1 MAKRNCVVILSSEDE
16 DGTYNAHSSSSSRSY
31 TKPKSKS
38 RSTSIS
44 SRGRKKARAWHSRSH
59 LSKLHE
65 IDLFGDDFNE
75 VFTGSK
81 VSAGTQRSFAEE
93 LWVDKYKPHSPEELA
108 VHKKKVEDVKMWF
121 EERLRPSKGVYTNNV
136 LLISGQAGVGK
147 SVCSTT
153 FLIWPLSCTGCAT
166 QENLEMLIFG
176 ALGFCGLVSKSSLL
190 SMFVLAAIHVI
201 ASHLGA
207 IVYGWN
213 TPTPVIWQEHLYN
226 SGTGTQYSSKLDE
239 FESFVERVRKYGLLL
254 TSNTGESKP
263 SIILVIDDLPM
274 TNGKSA
280 FGRLKNCLQL
290 LVNSTRIPTA
300 ILLTDYGNAD
310 SVDYNAR
317 CLEELKLSLESSGAC
332 KVAFNPITANTM
344 KKILLRICQMEQ
356 CDVTAEY
363 VDLIAKTSGGDIR
376 HAITSLQFFC
386 LKPNLMHSLAL
397 FPPATCSH
405 GSLKEESNKP
415 VISDDGYS
423 LHFGRDEALSLFH
436 ALGKFLHNKRETG
449 GGTEY
454 DHGFVI
460 CERLSRLPSK
470 MDVPEK
476 ILCQAHV
483 QPGPVA
489 DFLHEN
495 VLDFL
500 DDEAIDDAWILSS
513 YLGDAD
519 ILLAK
524 LRGMLCSYNE
534 AEGILQ
540 SAAASIA
547 VRGVLF
553 GNSHPLP
560 SRWHAV
566 RRPKLWQVEKA
577 SLYKNEV
584 DRLRI
589 PARKRF
595 SSYHMSIMATEYMP
609 MLKLLGNRACGDYH
623 EPSQKSSRGLEMED
637 FDFNKMDL
645 DEQSRSI
652 SDDDIED
659 W

>member
-16 DGTYNAHSSSSSRSY
+16 DGSNSNVRSLSSSRSNRK
-31 TKPKSKS
+31 TKSKP
-38 RSTSIS
+38 TPAS
-44 SRGRKKARAWHSRSH
+44 SRGRKRARASASRSH

-81 VSAGTQRSFAEE
+81 VSAGKQRSYAGD
-93 LWVDKYKPHSPEELA
+93 LWIDKYKPHSLEELA
-108 VHKKKVEDVKMWF
+108 VHKKKVEEVMMWF
-121 EERLRPSKGVYTNNV
+121 EERLKPSKGVYSNNV
-136 LLISGQAGVGK
+136 LVISGQAGVGK
-147 SVCSTT
+147 S
-153 FLIWPLSCTGCAT
+153 
-166 QENLEMLIFG
+166 
-176 ALGFCGLVSKSSLL
+176 
-190 SMFVLAAIHVI
+190 AAIHVI

-207 IVYGWN
+207 VVCGWN

-226 SGTGTQYSSKLDE
+226 SGTGTQYTSKLDE
-239 FESFVERVRKYGLLL
+239 FESFVDRVRKYGLLL
-254 TSNTGESKP
+254 SSHTGESKP
-263 SIILVIDDLPM
+263 SIILLIDDLPL

-280 FGRLKNCLQL
+280 FGRLKNCLHL
-290 LVNSTRIPTA
+290 LVSSTQIPTA
-300 ILLTDYGNAD
+300 ILFTDYGNAD
-310 SVDYNAR
+310 SADYNAR
-317 CLEELKLSLESSGAC
+317 CLDELKLSLESSGAC
-332 KVAFNPITANTM
+332 KVAFNPITVNTM
-344 KKILLRICQMEQ
+344 KKILFRICQMEQ
-356 CDVTAEY
+356 CDVSGEY

-386 LKPNLMHSLAL
+386 LKPNLVHSLA
-397 FPPATCSH
+397 PSTCTPGAFKE
-405 GSLKEESNKP
+405 GSDKP
-415 VISDDGYS
+415 VRSDDGYS
-423 LHFGRDEALSLFH
+423 LHFGRDETLSLFH
-436 ALGKFLHNKRETG
+436 ALGKFLHNKRETEVA
-449 GGTEY
+449 TEY
-454 DHGFVI
+454 DQDGFLI
-460 CERLSRLPSK
+460 RERLSRLPLK

-500 DDEAIDDAWILSS
+500 NDEAIDDAWTLTS

-519 ILLAK
+519 ILIAK
-524 LRGMLCSYNE
+524 HRGMVCSYNE
-534 AEGILQ
+534 AESVLQ

-553 GNSHPLP
+553 GNSHPLS
-560 SRWHAV
+560 SRWHAI
-566 RRPKLWQVEKA
+566 RRPKLWQVEKT

-589 PARKRF
+589 PACKRF

-609 MLKLLGNRACGDYH
+609 MLKLLGNRACGGYD
-623 EPSQKSSRGLEMED
+623 ELGQESLLNLEMED
-637 FDFNKMDL
+637 FDFDKMDL
-645 DEQSRSI
+645 DEQSRGT

>member
-1 MAKRNCVVILSSEDE
+1 MSKRNCVVILSSEDE
-16 DGTYNAHSSSSSRSY
+16 DATSNLRSLSSSRSY
-31 TKPKSKS
+31 TKSKS
-38 RSTSIS
+38 RSTSAS
-44 SRGRKKARAWHSRSH
+44 SRGRKKARASHSRSH

-81 VSAGTQRSFAEE
+81 VSAGTKRSFAEE
-93 LWVDKYKPHSPEELA
+93 LWVDKYKPNSLEELA
-108 VHKKKVEDVKMWF
+108 VHKKKVEDVKTWF
-121 EERLRPSKGVYTNNV
+121 EERLKPSKGVYNNNV

-147 SVCSTT
+147 S
-153 FLIWPLSCTGCAT
+153 
-166 QENLEMLIFG
+166 
-176 ALGFCGLVSKSSLL
+176 
-190 SMFVLAAIHVI
+190 AAIHVI

-207 IVYGWN
+207 IVDGWN
-213 TPTPVIWQEHLYN
+213 TPTPVIWREHLYN
-226 SGTGTQYSSKLDE
+226 SGTGTQYTSKLDE
-239 FESFVERVRKYGLLL
+239 FESFVERVRKYGSLL
-254 TSNTGESKP
+254 TSYTGDSKP
-263 SIILVIDDLPM
+263 SIILLIDDLPM

-290 LVNSTRIPTA
+290 LVKSTQIPTA
-300 ILLTDYGNAD
+300 ILLTDCGNAD

-332 KVAFNPITANTM
+332 KVAFNPITVNSM
-344 KKILLRICQMEQ
+344 KKVLFRICQMERL
-356 CDVTAEY
+356 DVTADY

-386 LKPNLMHSLAL
+386 LKPNLVHSLASS
-397 FPPATCSH
+397 TCSH
-405 GSLKEESNKP
+405 GSLKEENNKP
-415 VISDDGYS
+415 YRSDYGYS

-449 GGTEY
+449 VGIEY
-454 DHGFVI
+454 DQDGFLLR
-460 CERLSRLPSK
+460 ERLSRFPLK

-483 QPGPVA
+483 QPGSVA

-495 VLDFL
+495 
-500 DDEAIDDAWILSS
+500 
-513 YLGDAD
+513 GDAD

-534 AEGILQ
+534 AEGVLQ

-553 GNSHPLP
+553 GNSNPLS

-566 RRPKLWQVEKA
+566 RRPRLWQVEKVT
-577 SLYKNEV
+577 LYKNEV

-589 PARKRF
+589 PACKRF

-609 MLKLLGNRACGDYH
+609 MLKLLGNRACGYDG
-623 EPSQKSSRGLEMED
+623 PSQKSSRNLEMED
-637 FDFNKMDL
+637 FDFDKMDL
-645 DEQSRSI
+645 DEQSMGL

>member
-1 MAKRNCVVILSSEDE
+1 MSKRSCVVILSSEDE
-16 DGTYNAHSSSSSRSY
+16 DDTSNLRSLCSSRSY
-31 TKPKSKS
+31 TKSKS
-38 RSTSIS
+38 RSTSAS
-44 SRGRKKARAWHSRSH
+44 SRGRKKARASHSRSH
-59 LSKLHE
+59 PSKLHE

-81 VSAGTQRSFAEE
+81 VSAGTQRSFGEE
-93 LWVDKYKPHSPEELA
+93 LWVDKYKPNSLEELA
-108 VHKKKVEDVKMWF
+108 VHKKKVEDVKTWF
-121 EERLRPSKGVYTNNV
+121 EERLKPSKGVYNNNV
-136 LLISGQAGVGK
+136 ILISGQAGVGK
-147 SVCSTT
+147 S
-153 FLIWPLSCTGCAT
+153 
-166 QENLEMLIFG
+166 
-176 ALGFCGLVSKSSLL
+176 
-190 SMFVLAAIHVI
+190 AAIHVI

-213 TPTPVIWQEHLYN
+213 TPTPVVWQEHLYN
-226 SGTGTQYSSKLDE
+226 SGTGTQYTSKLDE

-254 TSNTGESKP
+254 TSYTGDSKP
-263 SIILVIDDLPM
+263 PIILLIDDLPM

-290 LVNSTRIPTA
+290 LVKSTQIPTA
-300 ILLTDYGNAD
+300 ILLTDCGNAD

-332 KVAFNPITANTM
+332 KVAFNPITVNSM
-344 KKILLRICQMEQ
+344 KKVLFRICQMERR
-356 CDVTAEY
+356 DVTAEY

-386 LKPNLMHSLAL
+386 LKPNLVHSLASS
-397 FPPATCSH
+397 TCSH
-405 GSLKEESNKP
+405 GSLKEENNKP
-415 VISDDGYS
+415 DRSDYGYS

-449 GGTEY
+449 VGIEF
-454 DHGFVI
+454 DQDGFLLR
-460 CERLSRLPSK
+460 ERLSRLPLK

-483 QPGPVA
+483 QPGSVA

-500 DDEAIDDAWILSS
+500 DDEAIDDAWTVSS

-534 AEGILQ
+534 AEGVLQ

-553 GNSHPLP
+553 GNSNPIS

-566 RRPKLWQVEKA
+566 RRPRLWQVEKV
-577 SLYKNEV
+577 SLYKVNA
-584 DRLRI
+584 LWLLYMLYI
-589 PARKRF
+589 QI
-595 SSYHMSIMATEYMP
+595 SYHMSIMATEYMP
-609 MLKLLGNRACGDYH
+609 MLKLLGNRACGYDG
-623 EPSQKSSRGLEMED
+623 PSQKSSQNLEMED
-637 FDFNKMDL
+637 FDFDKMDL
-645 DEQSRSI
+645 DEQSMGL

>member
-1 MAKRNCVVILSSEDE
+1 MSKRSCVVILSSEDE
-16 DGTYNAHSSSSSRSY
+16 DDTSNLRSLSSSRSY
-31 TKPKSKS
+31 TKSKS
-38 RSTSIS
+38 RSTSAS
-44 SRGRKKARAWHSRSH
+44 SRGRKKARASHSRSH
-59 LSKLHE
+59 PSKLHE

-81 VSAGTQRSFAEE
+81 VSAGTQRSFGEE
-93 LWVDKYKPHSPEELA
+93 LWVDKYKPNSLEELA
-108 VHKKKVEDVKMWF
+108 VHKKKVEDVKTWF
-121 EERLRPSKGVYTNNV
+121 EERLKPSKGVYNNNV
-136 LLISGQAGVGK
+136 ILISGQAGVGK
-147 SVCSTT
+147 S
-153 FLIWPLSCTGCAT
+153 
-166 QENLEMLIFG
+166 
-176 ALGFCGLVSKSSLL
+176 
-190 SMFVLAAIHVI
+190 AAIHVI

-213 TPTPVIWQEHLYN
+213 TPTPVVWQEHLYN
-226 SGTGTQYSSKLDE
+226 SGTGTQYTSKLDE

-254 TSNTGESKP
+254 TSYTGDSKP
-263 SIILVIDDLPM
+263 SIILLIDDLPM

-290 LVNSTRIPTA
+290 LVKSTQIPTA
-300 ILLTDYGNAD
+300 ILLTDCGNAD

-332 KVAFNPITANTM
+332 KVAFNPITVNSM
-344 KKILLRICQMEQ
+344 KKVLFRICQMERR
-356 CDVTAEY
+356 DVTAEY

-386 LKPNLMHSLAL
+386 LKPNLVHSLASS
-397 FPPATCSH
+397 TCSH
-405 GSLKEESNKP
+405 GSLKEENNKP
-415 VISDDGYS
+415 DRSDYGYS

-449 GGTEY
+449 VGIEY
-454 DHGFVI
+454 DQDGFLLRD
-460 CERLSRLPSK
+460 RLSRLPLK

-483 QPGPVA
+483 QPGSVA

-495 VLDFL
+495 
-500 DDEAIDDAWILSS
+500 
-513 YLGDAD
+513 GDAD

-534 AEGILQ
+534 AEGVLQ

-553 GNSHPLP
+553 GNSNPIS

-566 RRPKLWQVEKA
+566 RRPRLWQVEKV
-577 SLYKNEV
+577 SLYKKEV

-589 PARKRF
+589 PACKRF

-609 MLKLLGNRACGDYH
+609 MLKLLGNRACGYDG
-623 EPSQKSSRGLEMED
+623 PSQKSSQNLEMED
-637 FDFNKMDL
+637 FDFDKMDL
-645 DEQSRSI
+645 DEQSMGL

>member
-1 MAKRNCVVILSSEDE
+1 MSKRSCVVILSSEDE
-16 DGTYNAHSSSSSRSY
+16 DDTSNLRSLCSSRSY
-31 TKPKSKS
+31 TKSKS
-38 RSTSIS
+38 RSTSAS
-44 SRGRKKARAWHSRSH
+44 SRGRKKARASHSRSH
-59 LSKLHE
+59 PSKLHE

-81 VSAGTQRSFAEE
+81 VSAGTQRSFGEE
-93 LWVDKYKPHSPEELA
+93 LWVDKYKPNSLEELA
-108 VHKKKVEDVKMWF
+108 VHKKKVEDVKTWF
-121 EERLRPSKGVYTNNV
+121 EERLKPSKGVYNNNV
-136 LLISGQAGVGK
+136 ILISGQAGVGK
-147 SVCSTT
+147 S
-153 FLIWPLSCTGCAT
+153 
-166 QENLEMLIFG
+166 
-176 ALGFCGLVSKSSLL
+176 
-190 SMFVLAAIHVI
+190 AAIHVI

-213 TPTPVIWQEHLYN
+213 TPTPVVWQEHLYN
-226 SGTGTQYSSKLDE
+226 SGTGTQYTSKLDE

-254 TSNTGESKP
+254 TSYTGDSKP
-263 SIILVIDDLPM
+263 PIILLIDDLPM

-290 LVNSTRIPTA
+290 LVKSTQIPTA
-300 ILLTDYGNAD
+300 ILLTDCGNAD

-332 KVAFNPITANTM
+332 KVAFNPITVNSM
-344 KKILLRICQMEQ
+344 KKVLFRICQMERR
-356 CDVTAEY
+356 DVTAEY

-386 LKPNLMHSLAL
+386 LKPNLVHSLASS
-397 FPPATCSH
+397 TCSH
-405 GSLKEESNKP
+405 GSLKEENNKP
-415 VISDDGYS
+415 DRSDYGYS

-449 GGTEY
+449 VGIEF
-454 DHGFVI
+454 DQDGFLLR
-460 CERLSRLPSK
+460 ERLSRLPLK

-483 QPGPVA
+483 QPGSVA

-495 VLDFL
+495 
-500 DDEAIDDAWILSS
+500 
-513 YLGDAD
+513 GDAD

-534 AEGILQ
+534 AEGVLQ

-553 GNSHPLP
+553 GNSNPIS

-566 RRPKLWQVEKA
+566 RRPRLWQVEKV
-577 SLYKNEV
+577 SLYKKEV

-589 PARKRF
+589 PACKRF

-609 MLKLLGNRACGDYH
+609 MLKLLGNRACGYDG
-623 EPSQKSSRGLEMED
+623 PSQKSSQNLEMED
-637 FDFNKMDL
+637 FDFDKMDL
-645 DEQSRSI
+645 DEQSMGL

>member
-1 MAKRNCVVILSSEDE
+1 MSKRSCVVILSSEDE
-16 DGTYNAHSSSSSRSY
+16 DDTSNLRSLCSSRSY
-31 TKPKSKS
+31 TKSKS
-38 RSTSIS
+38 RSTSAS
-44 SRGRKKARAWHSRSH
+44 SRGRKKARASHSRSH
-59 LSKLHE
+59 PSKLHE

-81 VSAGTQRSFAEE
+81 VSAGTQRSFGEE
-93 LWVDKYKPHSPEELA
+93 LWVDKYKPNSLEELA
-108 VHKKKVEDVKMWF
+108 VHKKKVEDVKTWF
-121 EERLRPSKGVYTNNV
+121 EERLKPSK
-136 LLISGQAGVGK
+136 
-147 SVCSTT
+147 
-153 FLIWPLSCTGCAT
+153 
-166 QENLEMLIFG
+166 
-176 ALGFCGLVSKSSLL
+176 
-190 SMFVLAAIHVI
+190 AAIHVI

-213 TPTPVIWQEHLYN
+213 TPTPVVWQEHLYN
-226 SGTGTQYSSKLDE
+226 SGTGTQYTSKLDE

-254 TSNTGESKP
+254 TSYTGDSKP
-263 SIILVIDDLPM
+263 PIILLIDDLPM

-290 LVNSTRIPTA
+290 LVKSTQIPTA
-300 ILLTDYGNAD
+300 ILLTDCGNAD

-332 KVAFNPITANTM
+332 KVAFNPITVNSM
-344 KKILLRICQMEQ
+344 KKVLFRICQMERR
-356 CDVTAEY
+356 DVTAEY

-386 LKPNLMHSLAL
+386 LKPNLVHSLASS
-397 FPPATCSH
+397 TCSH
-405 GSLKEESNKP
+405 GSLKEENNKP
-415 VISDDGYS
+415 DRSDYGYS

-449 GGTEY
+449 VGIEF
-454 DHGFVI
+454 DQDGFLLR
-460 CERLSRLPSK
+460 ERLSRLPLK

-483 QPGPVA
+483 QPGSVA

-500 DDEAIDDAWILSS
+500 DDEAIDDAWTVSS

-534 AEGILQ
+534 AEGVLQ

-553 GNSHPLP
+553 GNSNPIS

-566 RRPKLWQVEKA
+566 RRPRLWQVEKV
-577 SLYKNEV
+577 SLYKKEV

-589 PARKRF
+589 PACKRF

-609 MLKLLGNRACGDYH
+609 MLKLLGNRACGYDG
-623 EPSQKSSRGLEMED
+623 PSQKSSQNLEMED
-637 FDFNKMDL
+637 FDFDKMDL
-645 DEQSRSI
+645 DEQSMGL

>member
-1 MAKRNCVVILSSEDE
+1 MAKRNCVVVLSSDDE
-16 DGTYNAHSSSSSRSY
+16 DGSNVRSLSSSRSC
-31 TKPKSKS
+31 TKTKS
-38 RSTSIS
+38 RSTSAS
-44 SRGRKKARAWHSRSH
+44 SRGRKRARGSRFH

-81 VSAGTQRSFAEE
+81 VSAGTQKSYAEE
-93 LWVDKYKPHSPEELA
+93 LWVDKYKPRTLDELA
-108 VHKKKVEDVKMWF
+108 VHKKKVEEVKTWY
-121 EERLRPSKGVYTNNV
+121 EERFKPSKGVYSNNV
-136 LLISGQAGVGK
+136 LVISGQAGVGK
-147 SVCSTT
+147 S
-153 FLIWPLSCTGCAT
+153 
-166 QENLEMLIFG
+166 
-176 ALGFCGLVSKSSLL
+176 
-190 SMFVLAAIHVI
+190 AAIHVI

-207 IVYGWN
+207 IVCGWN
-213 TPTPVIWQEHLYN
+213 TPTAVIWQEHLYN
-226 SGTGTQYSSKLDE
+226 SGTGTQYTSKLDE
-239 FESFVERVRKYGLLL
+239 FESFVDRVRKYGLLL
-254 TSNTGESKP
+254 TSHTGESKP
-263 SIILVIDDLPM
+263 SIILLIDDLPM
-274 TNGKSA
+274 INGKSA
-280 FGRLKNCLQL
+280 FGRLKDCLHL
-290 LVNSTRIPTA
+290 LVNSTQIPTA
-300 ILLTDYGNAD
+300 ILFTDYGNTD

-332 KVAFNPITANTM
+332 KVAFNPITVNTM
-344 KKILLRICQMEQ
+344 KKILFRICQMEQ

-386 LKPNLMHSLAL
+386 LKPNLVHSLA
-397 FPPATCSH
+397 PSTCSR
-405 GSLKEESNKP
+405 GALKEESDKP
-415 VISDDGYS
+415 VRSDDGYS
-423 LHFGRDEALSLFH
+423 LHFGRDETLSLFH

-449 GGTEY
+449 VATEC
-454 DHGFVI
+454 DQDGFLI
-460 CERLSRLPSK
+460 RERLSRLPLK

-500 DDEAIDDAWILSS
+500 NDEAIDDAWTLSS

-524 LRGMLCSYNE
+524 LWGMLCSYNE
-534 AEGILQ
+534 AEGVLQ

-553 GNSHPLP
+553 GNSHPLS
-560 SRWHAV
+560 SRWHAI

-589 PARKRF
+589 PPYKRF
-595 SSYHMSIMATEYMP
+595 SSYHKSIIATEYMP
-609 MLKLLGNRACGDYH
+609 MLKLLGNRACGGYH
-623 EPSQKSSRGLEMED
+623 EPSQESALNLEMED
-637 FDFNKMDL
+637 FDFDKMDL
-645 DEQSRSI
+645 DEQSRGT

>member
-16 DGTYNAHSSSSSRSY
+16 DAASNVPSLSSSRSY
-31 TKPKSKS
+31 TKTNSKSKS
-38 RSTSIS
+38 RSTSTS
-44 SRGRKKARAWHSRSH
+44 SRGRKKARASHSRSH

-93 LWVDKYKPHSPEELA
+93 LWVDKYKPNSLEELA
-108 VHKKKVEDVKMWF
+108 VHKKKVEDVKTWF
-121 EERLRPSKGVYTNNV
+121 EERLKPLKGVYNNNV

-147 SVCSTT
+147 SAS
-153 FLIWPLSCTGCAT
+153 
-166 QENLEMLIFG
+166 
-176 ALGFCGLVSKSSLL
+176 
-190 SMFVLAAIHVI
+190 IHVI

-226 SGTGTQYSSKLDE
+226 SGTGTQYTSKLDE

-254 TSNTGESKP
+254 TSCTGESKP
-263 SIILVIDDLPM
+263 PIILLIDDLPM

-280 FGRLKNCLQL
+280 FGRLKNCLQF
-290 LVNSTRIPTA
+290 LVKSTQIPTA

-332 KVAFNPITANTM
+332 KVAFNPITANSM
-344 KKILLRICQMEQ
+344 KKILFRICQVEQ

-386 LKPNLMHSLAL
+386 LKPNLVNSLASS
-397 FPPATCSH
+397 TCSH
-405 GSLKEESNKP
+405 GSLNEESNKP
-415 VISDDGYS
+415 VRSDYGYS

-449 GGTEY
+449 VGTEY
-454 DHGFVI
+454 
-460 CERLSRLPSK
+460 
-470 MDVPEK
+470 
-476 ILCQAHV
+476 
-483 QPGPVA
+483 
-489 DFLHEN
+489 

-500 DDEAIDDAWILSS
+500 DDEAIDDAWTLSS

-524 LRGMLCSYNE
+524 LRGSYNE
-534 AEGILQ
+534 AEGVLQ

-553 GNSHPLP
+553 GNSNPLS

-589 PARKRF
+589 PACKRF

-609 MLKLLGNRACGDYH
+609 MLKLLGNRACGGYDG
-623 EPSQKSSRGLEMED
+623 PSQKSSRNLEMED
-637 FDFNKMDL
+637 FDFDKMDL
-645 DEQSRSI
+645 DEQSRGI

>member
-16 DGTYNAHSSSSSRSY
+16 EEDGFIVRSLSSSHSY
-31 TKPKSKS
+31 NTKTKSKS
-38 RSTSIS
+38 KSTSAS
-44 SRGRKKARAWHSRSH
+44 SRGRKRARASASRSH

-81 VSAGTQRSFAEE
+81 VSAGTHRHYAED
-93 LWVDKYKPHSPEELA
+93 LWIDKYKPCSLEELA
-108 VHKKKVEDVKMWF
+108 VHKKKVEEVKTWF
-121 EERLRPSKGVYTNNV
+121 EERLKPSKGAYCNNV
-136 LLISGQAGVGK
+136 LVISGQAGVGK
-147 SVCSTT
+147 S
-153 FLIWPLSCTGCAT
+153 
-166 QENLEMLIFG
+166 
-176 ALGFCGLVSKSSLL
+176 
-190 SMFVLAAIHVI
+190 AAIHVI

-207 IVYGWN
+207 VVCGWN

-226 SGTGTQYSSKLDE
+226 SGTGTKYTSKLDE
-239 FESFVERVRKYGLLL
+239 FESFVDRVRKYGLLL
-254 TSNTGESKP
+254 TSHTGESKP
-263 SIILVIDDLPM
+263 SVILLIDDLPL

-280 FGRLKNCLQL
+280 FRRLKDCLHV
-290 LVNSTRIPTA
+290 LVNSTQIPTA
-300 ILLTDYGNAD
+300 ILFTDYGNAD
-310 SVDYNAR
+310 SADYNAR

-332 KVAFNPITANTM
+332 KVAFNPITLNTM
-344 KKILLRICQMEQ
+344 KKILFRICQMEH

-386 LKPNLMHSLAL
+386 LKPS
-397 FPPATCSH
+397 TCYR
-405 GSLKEESNKP
+405 GALKEESDKP
-415 VISDDGYS
+415 VRSDDGYS
-423 LHFGRDEALSLFH
+423 LHFGRDETLSLFH
-436 ALGKFLHNKRETG
+436 ALGKFLHNKRESG
-449 GGTEY
+449 VSTEY
-454 DHGFVI
+454 DQDGFLMQ
-460 CERLSRLPSK
+460 ERLSRLPLK

-476 ILCQAHV
+476 ILYQAHV

-500 DDEAIDDAWILSS
+500 NDEAIDDAWTLSS

-519 ILLAK
+519 ILLTK
-524 LRGMLCSYNE
+524 LRGMLSTYNE
-534 AEGILQ
+534 AESVLR

-553 GNSHPLP
+553 GNSHPLS
-560 SRWHAV
+560 SRWHAI

-589 PARKRF
+589 PACRRF
-595 SSYHMSIMATEYMP
+595 SSYHMSIMTTEYMP
-609 MLKLLGNRACGDYH
+609 MLKLLGNGAWGGHH
-623 EPSQKSSRGLEMED
+623 EPSPESLLNLEMED
-637 FDFNKMDL
+637 FDFDKMDL
-645 DEQSRSI
+645 DGQSREI

>member
-1 MAKRNCVVILSSEDE
+1 MSKRSCVVILSSEDE
-16 DGTYNAHSSSSSRSY
+16 DDTSNLRSLCSSRSY
-31 TKPKSKS
+31 TKSKS
-38 RSTSIS
+38 RSTSAS
-44 SRGRKKARAWHSRSH
+44 SRGRKKARASHSRSH
-59 LSKLHE
+59 PSKLHE

-81 VSAGTQRSFAEE
+81 VSAGTQRSFGEE
-93 LWVDKYKPHSPEELA
+93 LWVDKYKPNSLEELA
-108 VHKKKVEDVKMWF
+108 VHKKKVEDVKTWF
-121 EERLRPSKGVYTNNV
+121 EERLKPSKGVYNNNV
-136 LLISGQAGVGK
+136 ILISGQAGVGK
-147 SVCSTT
+147 S
-153 FLIWPLSCTGCAT
+153 
-166 QENLEMLIFG
+166 
-176 ALGFCGLVSKSSLL
+176 
-190 SMFVLAAIHVI
+190 AAIHVI

-213 TPTPVIWQEHLYN
+213 TPTPVVWQEHLYN
-226 SGTGTQYSSKLDE
+226 SGTGTQYTSKLDE

-254 TSNTGESKP
+254 TSYTGDSKP
-263 SIILVIDDLPM
+263 PIILLIDDLPM

-290 LVNSTRIPTA
+290 LVKSTQIPTA
-300 ILLTDYGNAD
+300 ILLTDCGNAD

-317 CLEELKLSLESSGAC
+317 CLEELKLSLESSGAS
-332 KVAFNPITANTM
+332 
-344 KKILLRICQMEQ
+344 
-356 CDVTAEY
+356 
-363 VDLIAKTSGGDIR
+363 KTSGGDIR

-386 LKPNLMHSLAL
+386 LKPNLVHSLASS
-397 FPPATCSH
+397 TCSH
-405 GSLKEESNKP
+405 GSLKEENNKP
-415 VISDDGYS
+415 DRSDYGYS

-449 GGTEY
+449 VGIE
-454 DHGFVI
+454 F
-460 CERLSRLPSK
+460 
-470 MDVPEK
+470 
-476 ILCQAHV
+476 
-483 QPGPVA
+483 
-489 DFLHEN
+489 

-500 DDEAIDDAWILSS
+500 DDEAIDDAWTVSS

-534 AEGILQ
+534 AEGVLQ

-553 GNSHPLP
+553 GNSNPIS

-566 RRPKLWQVEKA
+566 RRPRLWQVEKV
-577 SLYKNEV
+577 SLYKKEV

-589 PARKRF
+589 PACKRF

-609 MLKLLGNRACGDYH
+609 MLKLLGNRACGYDG
-623 EPSQKSSRGLEMED
+623 PSQKSSQNLEMED
-637 FDFNKMDL
+637 FDFDKMDL
-645 DEQSRSI
+645 DEQSMGL

>member
-1 MAKRNCVVILSSEDE
+1 MGKRNCVLILSSEDE
-16 DGTYNAHSSSSSRSY
+16 DCSNVRSSSSTRSY
-31 TKPKSKS
+31 TKTKSKS
-38 RSTSIS
+38 TSTS
-44 SRGRKKARAWHSRSH
+44 SRGRKRPRASASRSN

-81 VSAGTQRSFAEE
+81 VSAGAHRRCADD
-93 LWVDKYKPHSPEELA
+93 LWIDKYKPLSLEELA
-108 VHKKKVEDVKMWF
+108 VHKKKVEEVKTWF
-121 EERLRPSKGVYTNNV
+121 EERLKPLKGIYTNNV
-136 LLISGQAGVGK
+136 LIVSGQAGVGK
-147 SVCSTT
+147 S
-153 FLIWPLSCTGCAT
+153 
-166 QENLEMLIFG
+166 
-176 ALGFCGLVSKSSLL
+176 
-190 SMFVLAAIHVI
+190 AAIHVI

-207 IVYGWN
+207 VVCGWN

-226 SGTGTQYSSKLDE
+226 SGTGMKYTSKLDE

-254 TSNTGESKP
+254 TSHTWESKP
-263 SIILVIDDLPM
+263 SSILLIDDLPL
-274 TNGKSA
+274 TNGKYA
-280 FGRLKNCLQL
+280 FGRLKDCLHL
-290 LVNSTRIPTA
+290 LVNSTQIPTA
-300 ILLTDYGNAD
+300 ILFTDYGNAD
-310 SVDYNAR
+310 SADYNAR
-317 CLEELKLSLESSGAC
+317 CLDELKLSLESSGAC
-332 KVAFNPITANTM
+332 KVAFNPITVNTM
-344 KKILLRICQMEQ
+344 KKILHRICQMEL
-356 CDVTAEY
+356 CDVTAED
-363 VDLIAKTSGGDIR
+363 VDLIAKSSGGDIR

-386 LKPNLMHSLAL
+386 LKPNLGHSLA
-397 FPPATCSH
+397 PSTCYP
-405 GSLKEESNKP
+405 GALKDESDKP

-423 LHFGRDEALSLFH
+423 LHFGRDETLSLFH

-449 GGTEY
+449 VATEY
-454 DHGFVI
+454 DHDGFLMR
-460 CERLSRLPSK
+460 ERLSRLPLK

-500 DDEAIDDAWILSS
+500 NDEAIDDASTLSS

-524 LRGMLCSYNE
+524 HRGMLSSYNE
-534 AEGILQ
+534 AESVLL

-553 GNSHPLP
+553 GNSQPLS
-560 SRWHAV
+560 SRWHAI

-589 PARKRF
+589 PACKRF
-595 SSYHMSIMATEYMP
+595 SSYHMSIVTTEYMP
-609 MLKLLGNRACGDYH
+609 MLKLLGNRGCGGGFHD
-623 EPSQKSSRGLEMED
+623 PSQESLLNLEIED
-637 FDFNKMDL
+637 FDFDKMDL
-645 DEQSRSI
+645 DEQSRET